1 MLKRA
6 AKRLAKSLGH
16 FLLVSLVLA
25 VIGVGVLISQHGS
38 INMGDAPLAY
48 KVGGEGPFVFFTNKT
63 TLSSDVASSDVTG
76 ADVKGSGN
84 GDTSV
89 EINYIRG
96 SREDNFF
103 IEKRH
108 VPLTDKTAEPLEVYF
123 ALEDAT
129 FTFNLK
135 PLNALNTNTASVYE
149 SNAPILA
156 ISDLE
161 GNYKTFRDFLITHNV
176 INSNLEWQFG
186 EGHLVLVGDMVDR
199 GFSTTQLLWFIYKL
213 EQEAQ
218 KAGGVVHYIIGN
230 HELKNLQGNFKSAA
244 NKYIPIAGLL
254 GKTQADLFSH
264 NSYIGR
270 WLASKNTIEKINGH
284 LFVHGGIHEDMAN
297 LDLSLQ
303 QINTKAKAYYRQ
315 MYFPG
320 VADKVTESLI
330 STETGL
336 AWYRGYFKGDVSY
349 TSVQKTLDKFDALSV
364 TVGHTLQFR
373 VNKQFDGR
381 VFAIDVKHPDDY
393 RGSFPT
399 KHSEGLLIEKGNFYR
414 LTETGERIAL

>member
-89 EINYIRG
+89 DIRG

-320 VADKVTESLI
+320 VADKVTEALI

-336 AWYRGYFKGDVSY
+336 AWYRGYFKGDVSN
-349 TSVQKTLDKFDALSV
+349 TSVHKTLDKFDALSV